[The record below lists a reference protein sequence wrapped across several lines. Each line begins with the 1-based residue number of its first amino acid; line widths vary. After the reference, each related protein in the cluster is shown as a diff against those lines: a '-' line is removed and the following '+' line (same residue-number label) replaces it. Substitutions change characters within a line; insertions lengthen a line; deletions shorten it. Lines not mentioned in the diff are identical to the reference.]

1 MRWIHENPPHWDA
14 EKERILGSAPPG
26 ALELPSYGV
35 GDLLPGEWVRAAGL
49 EAMMFGALIVAVV
62 LLRPGGIAG
71 RR

>member
-1 MRWIHENPPHWDA
+1 MIV
-14 EKERILGSAPPG
+14 
-26 ALELPSYGV
+26 ALPQAIAV
-35 GDLLPGEWVRAAGL
+35 GRDLLPGEWVRAAGL